1 MPNDPDNVTWWSD
14 SRFTKGSRRAGDA
27 VVPSRRR
34 RVAPGDASV
43 DGRGRI
49 LELQAATSPPP
60 EAKSRLREL
69 MVQDVA
75 NLTRGLVE
83 VVGEERWPQSLLAAA
98 LGDSGGSAAGFVES
112 GGSGVALLVA
122 SARRCR
128 LFPEL
133 FVNCSCVGRP
143 ESGGVDCAS
152 SCEKV
157 VYPSSCA

>member
-1 MPNDPDNVTWWSD
+1 M
-14 SRFTKGSRRAGDA
+14 
-27 VVPSRRR
+27 
-34 RVAPGDASV
+34 

-49 LELQAATSPPP
+49 LELQA
-60 EAKSRLREL
+60 KSRLGEL

-83 VVGEERWPQSLLAAA
+83 VVGEERGPQSLLAAA
-98 LGDSGGSAAGFVES
+98 LGASGGVAAGFMES
-112 GGSGVALLVA
+112 GGSGVALPVA
-122 SARRCR
+122 SDRRCR

-133 FVNCSCVGRP
+133 FVNCSCVGRA
-143 ESGGVDCAS
+143 ESGGVACAS